1 MSLAVFQRRLF
12 ISLLALISL
21 LLLGSPARADE
32 ENGSPIPRNGFTL
45 GFGVNDT
52 NPGYVGY
59 NHQLTPFPFFSYRN
73 GRFFLAG
80 ITAGYVVAKDSGYSL
95 SLMVR
100 PRYLR
105 LKASDSP
112 QLAGLATRQI
122 SLDGG
127 AVLSV
132 FGRGGRLNLGLFHD
146 LLNRNKGTEASLGYS
161 YPIHLR
167 SWTLSPGLGIIWES
181 ASLTNYYY
189 GVSPAEALP
198 TRPAY
203 APGAATN
210 PYVGLGLFI
219 PLTPRWRFFS
229 QLRYTR
235 FDTTIQH
242 SPIVDTSHS
251 LSATVALGYTF

>member
-1 MSLAVFQRRLF
+1 MPLICFHQRLV
-12 ISLLALISL
+12 ISCLALAGFL
-21 LLLGSPARADE
+21 LFGTPARADQ
-32 ENGSPIPRNGFTL
+32 ENGSPIPKSGFTL

-80 ITAGYVVAKDSGYSL
+80 IAAGYVVAKDSGYTL

-105 LKASDSP
+105 LSASDSP

-146 LLNRNKGTEASLGYS
+146 LLNRNKGTEADLGYS
-161 YPIHLR
+161 YPIHIH
-167 SWTLSPGLGIIWES
+167 SWALSPGLGITWES

-203 APGAATN
+203 SPGAATN

-229 QLRYTR
+229 QFRYTR
-235 FDTTIQH
+235 LATTIQH
-242 SPIVDTSHS
+242 SPIVDISGS
-251 LSATVALGYTF
+251 LSATFALAYTF